1 MTAWLAWL
9 CGGLG
14 IVAALAWH
22 RMLQRMNAVPAEVKR
37 RAGICPYAVRDAL
50 SRKLI
55 LVVILILVASASG
68 AAAGDAF
75 GWFLLGLEVP
85 ILVYFAVMTWAFYDA
100 MRKATKHTLDEE
112 GPFDPCKYYRLPIA
126 RSLIY
131 EHLGLALISLLIALV
146 ARHPFTTAM
155 PLAWIVVVLGLRQR
169 LKGLAA
175 NDQQQ

>member
-14 IVAALAWH
+14 IVAALAWR
-22 RMLQRMNAVPAEVKR
+22 RMLQKMNAVPAEVKR
-37 RAGICPYAVRDAL
+37 RAGICSYAVRHVP
-50 SRKLI
+50 SRKMII
-55 LVVILILVASASG
+55 LMIFLLVAAASG

-85 ILVYFAVMTWAFYDA
+85 ILIYFSIMTWVIYDSMNRA
-100 MRKATKHTLDEE
+100 SKQTFGEE
-112 GPFDPCKYYRLPIA
+112 KQFDPCKYYRLPIA

-131 EHLGLALISLLIALV
+131 EHLGLALIFLLIALI

-155 PLAWIVVVLGLRQR
+155 PLAWIAVVLGLRQR

-175 NDQQQ
+175 DGQQQ